1 MSKCMKIYIAVDYH
15 DFEPPYYMAFCTT
28 PDKAW
33 QIIADYRAE
42 FKKDDGKHN
51 FNVIEQEVIE

>member
-1 MSKCMKIYIAVDYH
+1 MKIYIAVDYH